1 MDKKLGLSILLGSTL
16 MLTGC
21 GKKMNQFAA
30 DYFTTNPNPLEVVGQ
45 NVPATV
51 TGRIPA
57 KFFQKNATVTVTPY
71 LTYNNTEKA
80 AAPMTFQGEKVRGNN
95 QVISYENGGTVTIP
109 VNYVYEPE
117 MQRSELYLGF
127 TVDQKGRQ
135 MAFPTQLQLPLT
147 QQPWNPQ
154 PLTTSSSASSTK
166 NTQLTSTSSSIRQTS
181 ARASLKATKC
191 FASTATSRLLQVTN
205 LVRSKRSTSSH
216 TLHLTVH
223 LTSTPVLPRIVKPTP
238 QSISKSSSRRTM

>member
-1 MDKKLGLSILLGSTL
+1 MDKKLGLSLLLGSAL

-117 MQRSELYLGF
+117 MQRSEL
-127 TVDQKGRQ
+127 TS
-135 MAFPTQLQLPLT
+135 ASPLT
-147 QQPWNPQ
+147 RRAN
-154 PLTTSSSASSTK
+154 ST
-166 NTQLTSTSSSIRQTS
+166 
-181 ARASLKATKC
+181 C
-191 FASTATSRLLQVTN
+191 FPA
-205 LVRSKRSTSSH
+205 
-216 TLHLTVH
+216 
-223 LTSTPVLPRIVKPTP
+223 
-238 QSISKSSSRRTM
+238 